1 MGLHCVEKPIMRMKV
16 KNEKNELCQGT
27 KADTWGIKCL
37 SKNKMHHY
45 VVKWLDRHW

>member
-27 KADTWGIKCL
+27 I
-37 SKNKMHHY
+37 H
-45 VVKWLDRHW
+45 VVMFPEKKKSS